1 MKLYNFFRS
10 SAAFRVRIAL
20 NLKNIA
26 YDEAFIHLSKDGGQ
40 NEKGG
45 PFFRG
50 DDPDQI
56 TAQLVGSRQ
65 MALDKIDSLMIPTVS
80 SNH

>member
-40 NEKGG
+40 NRKPEYPNG
-45 PFFRG
+45 
-50 DDPDQI
+50 
-56 TAQLVGSRQ
+56 ACSSRSGNS
-65 MALDKIDSLMIPTVS
+65 AP
-80 SNH
+80 